1 MIESISVSQAGSY
14 GNDVQYMMPLMKI
27 NYIYGS
33 NGAGKTTISKIIHN
47 TLGFPTCQIKWKNNN
62 QLTPYVYNRDFVVN
76 NFSGDSIKGIFTLG
90 EETKEL
96 TDNIDKLIQQRD
108 KEQSSIDSKKRN

>member
-47 TLGFPTCQIKWKNNN
+47 TLGFPTCQ
-62 QLTPYVYNRDFVVN
+62 
-76 NFSGDSIKGIFTLG
+76 
-90 EETKEL
+90 
-96 TDNIDKLIQQRD
+96 
-108 KEQSSIDSKKRN
+108 